1 MSDASFVALS
11 YPSINTPDSRRVFQA
26 AQSRGYAA
34 GFAAGSQEA
43 ATRLAEQSEIIAT
56 AARDAAALAR
66 VRTEEALARL
76 NLAVRAVEATA
87 IPLLAEAEQTL
98 ADAAVA
104 LAEAVIGVELQDGPA
119 SARSALAR
127 ALGHPEASSV
137 SVVRLNPAD
146 LAELIDVPM
155 DGVTL
160 VADQDLARGD
170 AIAEL
175 PTGFLD
181 ARIGAALDRA
191 RAELRGER

>member
-11 YPSINTPDSRRVFQA
+11 FPSISTEESRRVFQA

-34 GFAAGSQEA
+34 GFAAGNQEA
-43 ATRLAEQSEIIAT
+43 ASRLAEQSENIAAAARAAAAT
-56 AARDAAALAR
+56 AQT
-66 VRTEEALARL
+66 RTEEAIARL
-76 NLAVRAVEATA
+76 NLVVRAVEETVT
-87 IPLLAEAEQTL
+87 PLLVEAEQTL

-104 LAEAVIGVELQDGPA
+104 LAEAIIGVELRNGAD

-127 ALGHPEASSV
+127 ALGHPEATSV
-137 SVVRLNPAD
+137 SVVRVNPAD
-146 LAELIDVPM
+146 LAELVDLPM
-155 DGVTL
+155 EGITL
-160 VADQDLARGD
+160 VADQDLVRGD

-191 RAELRGER
+191 RAELRGEL

>member
-1 MSDASFVALS
+1 MSDAGFVALS

-43 ATRLAEQSEIIAT
+43 ASRLAEQSESIAV
-56 AARDAAALAR
+56 AARHAAETAR
-66 VRTEEALARL
+66 VRTEEAVARL
-76 NLAVRAVEATA
+76 NLAVRAVEETV

-104 LAEAVIGVELQDGPA
+104 LAETVIGMELRDGPD

-137 SVVRLNPAD
+137 SVVRLNPGD
-146 LAELIDVPM
+146 LAELIDVPVA
-155 DGVTL
+155 GVTL

-181 ARIGAALDRA
+181 ARIGAALERV
-191 RAELRGER
+191 RAELRGDR